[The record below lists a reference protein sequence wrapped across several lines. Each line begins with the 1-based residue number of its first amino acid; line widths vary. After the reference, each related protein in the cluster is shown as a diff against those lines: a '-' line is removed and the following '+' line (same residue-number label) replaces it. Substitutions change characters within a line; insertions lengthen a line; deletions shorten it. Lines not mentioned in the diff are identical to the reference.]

1 MVLFLVPLMSQAR
14 LAGSLKFKPPASVAS
29 AAKRGLSLR
38 AEHGRGGTSV
48 GLGRGKQLASGEAIG
63 IDTLKKMHSYLAR
76 HEVDKQGEGWG
87 EGSNGQIAW
96 DLWGGDSAK
105 SWVSGLRDRLI
116 KSGDW

>member
-1 MVLFLVPLMSQAR
+1 MSQAR
-14 LAGSLKFKPPASVAS
+14 LAGSQSFTPPAGVVA
-29 AAKRGLSLR
+29 AAKRGLALR

-48 GLGRGKQLASGEAIG
+48 GLGRGKQLASGEAVG

-87 EGSNGQIAW
+87 EDSNGYVAW
-96 DLWGGDSAK
+96 NLWGSDAAK